1 MSADSTLQDIVD
13 AAPRR
18 RVSRQRAESAP
29 AGGEGQMGEYSILRH
44 DDPENKHLGL
54 PRDMSVTQARDFLNA
69 KVQESDQITI
79 FTRQYKFR
87 PDDGANAA
95 ANVVGRMY
103 GIAVGVTI
111 KTMFGDIHPETRTIR
126 IGKDQTRLVPWGRT
140 AIAALENTFIAL
152 KVGYDDDLGLVFQV
166 DVEGPH
172 KWKAEVDDLFNEIQR
187 ELETNSIYKGKVL
200 CGTDVPEF
208 MDVSSFDRTTIQF
221 ANDVEDVLE
230 TALFGAI
237 RHTEAMRAD
246 GVPLKRT
253 FLLTGTYGTGKSS
266 VAQMAAQECEANG
279 WTFVLA
285 RTGRDSVV
293 EALRTARM
301 YQPSVCVLEDI
312 DTQASTAKPD
322 EVAELLETFD
332 GITAKDNDVMVI
344 MTSNHKDRIHA
355 GMLRP
360 GRVDYIV
367 EIGEL
372 DRDGTER
379 LLRAVIDP
387 SKLAGDVDFDEV
399 HAAMT
404 VQVPCGD
411 DKTAPHHFEPAF
423 VRETA
428 QHAKT
433 WALVRAGGDKYQL
446 TTTDLVR
453 AAKALHPQ
461 LVMLKLASE
470 GIPSHTI
477 EGLMEQMV
485 YKALGN
491 VLIED
496 RDDDDQLPYI
506 IRRKGD
512 DDRD

>member
-1 MSADSTLQDIVD
+1 
-13 AAPRR
+13 
-18 RVSRQRAESAP
+18 
-29 AGGEGQMGEYSILRH
+29 MGDFTIHRH
-44 DDPENKHLGL
+44 DAPESRTVVL
-54 PRDMSVTQARDFLNA
+54 PQEISITQARDFLNA

-95 ANVVGRMY
+95 ANVIGRLY

-111 KTMFGDIHPETRTIR
+111 KTMFGDILPETRNIR
-126 IGKDQTRLVPWGRT
+126 ISKDETRLVPWGKT
-140 AIAALENTFIAL
+140 AIAALDNTFITL
-152 KVGYDDDLGLVFQV
+152 KFGYDDELGLVFQA

-172 KWKAEVDDLFNEIQR
+172 KWKSEVDHLFNEIQH

-208 MDVSSFDRTTIQF
+208 MDVSAFDRTTIQF

-230 TALFGAI
+230 TAMFGAI
-237 RHTEAMRAD
+237 RHTDAMVAN
-246 GVPLKRT
+246 GIPLKRT

-301 YQPSVCVLEDI
+301 YEPSVCVLEDI

-332 GITAKDNDVMVI
+332 GITAKDSKVMVI

-387 SKLAGDVDFDEV
+387 SALADDVDFDAV

-404 VQVPCGD
+404 VQVPVGD
-411 DKTAPHHFEPAF
+411 ERTVTHHFEPAF

-453 AAKALHPQ
+453 AAHALHAQ
-461 LVMLKLASE
+461 LTMLKLASE

-477 EGLMEQMV
+477 EGLMEAMV
-485 YKALGN
+485 YKALSN

-496 RDDDDQLPYI
+496 RDDDDRLPYI
-506 IRRKGD
+506 IRRKED
-512 DDRD
+512 STRD